1 LNPSRPSIRARR
13 TCIHSERGKRSF
25 CDIEH
30 ESNVELSHNYLLS
43 RCLRIH
49 LRTIL
54 CCPPIEQCFRIEY
67 CLERVLNFKSMKTHE
82 VALTKGEG
90 RSIWLLGDLYTFKF
104 SGEALSVTELTAF
117 PQNGPPPHIHLRED
131 ESFSVLDGEFSVLLG
146 ERTLT
151 AGQGA
156 FVHIPKGT
164 LHTYKNIGS
173 TPGRM
178 IILLTPG
185 GFERLW
191 EELGEPATQLTTPP
205 PVDAG
210 VIEKLIALAPNY
222 HLQIPPPP
230 R

>member
-1 LNPSRPSIRARR
+1 M
-13 TCIHSERGKRSF
+13 
-25 CDIEH
+25 
-30 ESNVELSHNYLLS
+30 LS
-43 RCLRIH
+43 RSNIV
-49 LRTIL
+49 
-54 CCPPIEQCFRIEY
+54 
-67 CLERVLNFKSMKTHE
+67 LERVLNFKSMNTHE
-82 VALTKGEG
+82 VALPRGEG
-90 RSIWLLGDLYTFKF
+90 RSISVLGDLHRFKVT
-104 SGEALSVTELTAF
+104 GEALSVTELTAF
-117 PQNGPPPHIHLRED
+117 PQNGPPPHIHQRED
-131 ESFSVLDGEFSVLLG
+131 ESLWVLDGEFSVLLG

-164 LHTYKNIGS
+164 LHTYKNTGR

-178 IILLTPG
+178 IVLLEPG

-210 VIEKLIALAPNY
+210 VIERLISLAPRY
-222 HLQIPPPP
+222 QLPLPPPQ

>member
-1 LNPSRPSIRARR
+1 MNPSRPSTRARR
-13 TCIHSERGKRSF
+13 T
-25 CDIEH
+25 
-30 ESNVELSHNYLLS
+30 Y
-43 RCLRIH
+43 
-49 LRTIL
+49 LRTIP
-54 CCPPIEQCFRIEY
+54 CSPPIEQHFRI
-67 CLERVLNFKSMKTHE
+67 RV
-82 VALTKGEG
+82 
-90 RSIWLLGDLYTFKF
+90 
-104 SGEALSVTELTAF
+104 ELTAF

-131 ESFSVLDGEFSVLLG
+131 ESFLVLDGEFSVLLG

-173 TPGRM
+173 TPGRI

>member
-1 LNPSRPSIRARR
+1 MN
-13 TCIHSERGKRSF
+13 
-25 CDIEH
+25 
-30 ESNVELSHNYLLS
+30 
-43 RCLRIH
+43 
-49 LRTIL
+49 
-54 CCPPIEQCFRIEY
+54 
-67 CLERVLNFKSMKTHE
+67 THE

-131 ESFSVLDGEFSVLLG
+131 ESFWVLDGEFSVSLG
-146 ERTLT
+146 ERRLT
-151 AGQGA
+151 AGQSA

-191 EELGEPATQLTTPP
+191 EELGEPATQLTTTSGRCRRDRETDRSGAQLSPP
-205 PVDAG
+205 DSSAAAMKQTPDLVS
-210 VIEKLIALAPNY
+210 LCT
-222 HLQIPPPP
+222 
-230 R
+230 

>member
-1 LNPSRPSIRARR
+1 
-13 TCIHSERGKRSF
+13 
-25 CDIEH
+25 
-30 ESNVELSHNYLLS
+30 
-43 RCLRIH
+43 
-49 LRTIL
+49 
-54 CCPPIEQCFRIEY
+54 
-67 CLERVLNFKSMKTHE
+67 MKTHE

-131 ESFSVLDGEFSVLLG
+131 ESFWVLDGEFSVLLG

-151 AGQGA
+151 AGQSA

-164 LHTYKNIGS
+164 LHTYKNTGS
-173 TPGRM
+173 TPGQDDR
-178 IILLTPG
+178 TADTG

-191 EELGEPATQLTTPP
+191 EELGEPATQMTTPP

-210 VIEKLIALAPNY
+210 VIEKLIALAPRY
-222 HLQIPPPP
+222 HLQISPSAAMKRNVPESNGQAFLVAADATDNPPAADTRP

>member
-1 LNPSRPSIRARR
+1 MN
-13 TCIHSERGKRSF
+13 
-25 CDIEH
+25 
-30 ESNVELSHNYLLS
+30 
-43 RCLRIH
+43 
-49 LRTIL
+49 
-54 CCPPIEQCFRIEY
+54 
-67 CLERVLNFKSMKTHE
+67 THE

-90 RSIWLLGDLYTFKF
+90 RSIWLLGDLYTFKVT
-104 SGEALSVTELTAF
+104 GEALSVTELTAF
-117 PQNGPPPHIHLRED
+117 PQNGPPPHIHQRED
-131 ESFSVLDGEFSVLLG
+131 ESFWVLDGEFSVLLG

-164 LHTYKNIGS
+164 LHTYKNTGS

-178 IILLTPG
+178 ILLLTPG

-210 VIEKLIALAPNY
+210 VIEKLIALAPRY
-222 HLQIPPPP
+222 HLQILPPP